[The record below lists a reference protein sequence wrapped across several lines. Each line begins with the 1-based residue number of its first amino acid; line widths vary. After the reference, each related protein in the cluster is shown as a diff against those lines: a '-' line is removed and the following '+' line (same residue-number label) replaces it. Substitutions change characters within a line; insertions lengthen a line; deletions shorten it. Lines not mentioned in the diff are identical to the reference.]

1 MLDAQQLKRLSTSK
15 RPTTVLTIH
24 PAGAKGASGKGT
36 KTTAYLDKGIC
47 KALCLHGPQ
56 TVFFL
61 SPCVASDSSATM
73 GRRARSEINKASGST
88 SSSDTEDERGVPMQ
102 CTENCHW
109 KCSEC
114 GVQRTGSHNWK
125 KIEGEWFCEN
135 CWLVKS
141 MKDWDPWMKM
151 VPETPTTSSTAQ
163 ASTWVAPIPTT
174 QSMQPNTDSPV
185 PNDTINAAEIPVPN
199 DEDTMDAEI
208 PVDDQGDDQGDEQPP
223 RNTSR

>member
-1 MLDAQQLKRLSTSK
+1 
-15 RPTTVLTIH
+15 
-24 PAGAKGASGKGT
+24 
-36 KTTAYLDKGIC
+36 
-47 KALCLHGPQ
+47 
-56 TVFFL
+56 
-61 SPCVASDSSATM
+61 
-73 GRRARSEINKASGST
+73 
-88 SSSDTEDERGVPMQ
+88 
-102 CTENCHW
+102 
-109 KCSEC
+109 
-114 GVQRTGSHNWK
+114 
-125 KIEGEWFCEN
+125 
-135 CWLVKS
+135 
-141 MKDWDPWMKM
+141 MKM